1 MPGLYHGGL
10 PHASPNAV
18 DTVWGMGV
26 YACVHSFPDYLAHGQ
41 GWLFLPAAVLLG
53 ALHGLEPGH
62 SKTMMAS
69 FIISIRGTVAQAA
82 LLGLSA
88 AFSHTLIIWVLAA
101 GGMHFSGKLDVEGL
115 EPWFQLATGAIIV
128 GMAAWMFARIRRGQR
143 AASYQHHADE
153 PQPPG
158 TQGAHGG
165 PSLATGANER
175 VEISVFETNVPPRFR
190 LNFYDQRQQPISPPA
205 GQTLT
210 LETSRPDGTKQVFEF
225 TPQGD
230 YLESTSDIPEPH
242 EFGVGLKVSH
252 GGYPITYY
260 TSFVEHHHHS
270 HGADTPEFQDA
281 HEREHAQQL
290 QSRFAGQNVTTRQVV
305 LFGLTGGLMPCPAAF
320 AVLLLCLQIKQFALG
335 FATVLAF
342 SIGLAATLVAVG
354 SAAAFSVREASRRFA
369 GFAAFAHRLPYAS
382 VGLIGFVGLVLAVL
396 GLKHISQ

>member
-1 MPGLYHGGL
+1 
-10 PHASPNAV
+10 
-18 DTVWGMGV
+18 MGV
-26 YACVHSFPDYLAHGQ
+26 YACVHSFQDYLAQGQ

-88 AFSHTLIIWVLAA
+88 AFSHTLVIWVLAA
-101 GGMHFSGKLDVEGL
+101 IGMHFSGKLDVEGL
-115 EPWFQLATGAIIV
+115 EPWFQVATGVIIV
-128 GMAAWMFARIRRGQR
+128 GMAAWMFVRISRDQR
-143 AASYQHHADE
+143 AASPHHHHHPHPDE
-153 PQPPG
+153 SQ
-158 TQGAHGG
+158 QGAAQGANGG
-165 PSLATGANER
+165 PLLATGANEQI
-175 VEISVFETNVPPRFR
+175 EISVFETNVPARFR
-190 LNFYDQRQQPISPPA
+190 LYFYDQRQQPITPPA

-225 TPQGD
+225 IPRRD
-230 YLESTSDIPEPH
+230 YLESASDIPEPH
-242 EFGVGLKVSH
+242 EFSVGLKVST

-270 HGADTPEFQDA
+270 HDASQDGFQDA

-290 QSRFAGQNVTTRQVV
+290 QSRFAGQIVTTRQVM

-342 SIGLAATLVAVG
+342 SAGLAVTLVAVG
-354 SAAAFSVREASRRFA
+354 SAAALSLRAASRRFA
-369 GFAAFAHRLPYAS
+369 GFAAFARRLPYAS
-382 VGLIGFVGLVLAVL
+382 VALISLVGLVLGVL
-396 GLKHISQ
+396 GLKHILQ

>member
-1 MPGLYHGGL
+1 M
-10 PHASPNAV
+10 
-18 DTVWGMGV
+18 
-26 YACVHSFPDYLAHGQ
+26 HSFQDYLAQGQ

-69 FIISIRGTVAQAA
+69 FIISIRGTVAQAV

-88 AFSHTLIIWVLAA
+88 AFSHTLVIWVLAA
-101 GGMHFSGKLDVEGL
+101 IGMHFSGKLDVEGL
-115 EPWFQLATGAIIV
+115 EPWFQLATGLIIV
-128 GMAAWMFARIRRGQR
+128 GMAAWMFARIRRDQR
-143 AASYQHHADE
+143 AASPQHHHHPHPDE

-158 TQGAHGG
+158 TRGPHGG
-165 PSLATGANER
+165 PLLTTGANER

-190 LNFYDQRQQPISPPA
+190 LYFYDQRQQPITPPA
-205 GQTLT
+205 GQILT
-210 LETSRPDGTKQVFEF
+210 LETSRPDGTKQLFEF

-230 YLESTSDIPEPH
+230 YLESTASIPEPH
-242 EFGVGLKVSH
+242 EFSVALSVST

-270 HGADTPEFQDA
+270 HDASQDGFEDA

-290 QSRFAGQNVTTRQVV
+290 QSRFAGQSVTTRQIVI
-305 LFGLTGGLMPCPAAF
+305 FGLTGGLMPCPAAF

-342 SIGLAATLVAVG
+342 SIGLAVTLVAVG
-354 SAAAFSVREASRRFA
+354 SAAALSVREATRRFA

-382 VGLIGFVGLVLAVL
+382 VGLIAFVGVVLAVL
-396 GLKHISQ
+396 GLKHISH

>member
-1 MPGLYHGGL
+1 
-10 PHASPNAV
+10 
-18 DTVWGMGV
+18 MGV
-26 YACVHSFPDYLAHGQ
+26 YACVQSFQDYLAHGQ

-69 FIISIRGTVAQAA
+69 FIISIRGTVAQAT

-101 GGMHFSGKLDVEGL
+101 IGMHFSGKLDVEGL
-115 EPWFQLATGAIIV
+115 EPWFQLATGVIIIA
-128 GMAAWMFARIRRGQR
+128 MAAWMFARIRRNQR
-143 AASYQHHADE
+143 AASNHHHNHADE
-153 PQPPG
+153 PPAPG

-165 PSLATGANER
+165 PMLAIGANER
-175 VEISVFETNVPPRFR
+175 IEISVFETNVPARFR
-190 LNFYDQRQQPISPPA
+190 LYFYDQRQQHLTPPA
-205 GQTLT
+205 GQILT
-210 LETSRPDGTKQVFEF
+210 LDTSRRDGTKQVFEF
-225 TPQGD
+225 TSHGG
-230 YLESTSDIPEPH
+230 YLESTANIPEPH
-242 EFGVGLKVSH
+242 EFTVALKVST

-270 HGADTPEFQDA
+270 HGASTPEFQDA

-290 QSRFAGQNVTTRQVV
+290 QSRFAGQIVTTRQVV
-305 LFGLTGGLMPCPAAF
+305 IFGLTGGLMPCPAAF

-342 SIGLAATLVAVG
+342 SIGLAVTLVAVG
-354 SAAAFSVREASRRFA
+354 SAAALSVREASRRFA

>member
-1 MPGLYHGGL
+1 
-10 PHASPNAV
+10 
-18 DTVWGMGV
+18 MGV
-26 YACVHSFPDYLAHGQ
+26 YACVQSFQDYLAHGQ

-69 FIISIRGTVAQAA
+69 FIISIRGTVAQAV

-101 GGMHFSGKLDVEGL
+101 IGMHFSGKLDVEGL
-115 EPWFQLATGAIIV
+115 EPWFQLATGIIIIA
-128 GMAAWMFARIRRGQR
+128 MAAWMFTRIRRDRR
-143 AASYQHHADE
+143 AASDHHHPAQADA
-153 PQPPG
+153 PQPTG

-165 PSLATGANER
+165 PLLATGANEKI
-175 VEISVFETNVPPRFR
+175 EISVFETNVPPRFR
-190 LNFYDQRQQPISPPA
+190 LYFYDQRQQPIAPPA

-230 YLESTSDIPEPH
+230 YLESNSDIPEPH
-242 EFGVGLKVSH
+242 EFSVGLKVST

-270 HGADTPEFQDA
+270 HEASQDGFEDA
-281 HEREHAQQL
+281 HQREHAQQL
-290 QSRFAGQNVTTRQVV
+290 QSRFAGQVVTTRQVII
-305 LFGLTGGLMPCPAAF
+305 FGLTGGLMPCPAAF

-342 SIGLAATLVAVG
+342 SIGLAVTLVAVG
-354 SAAAFSVREASRRFA
+354 SAAALSVREASRRFA

>member
-1 MPGLYHGGL
+1 
-10 PHASPNAV
+10 
-18 DTVWGMGV
+18 MGV
-26 YACVHSFPDYLAHGQ
+26 YACVHSFQDYLAHGQ
-41 GWLFLPAAVLLG
+41 GWLFLPAAILLG

-82 LLGLSA
+82 LLGLCA

-101 GGMHFSGKLDVEGL
+101 IGLHFSGKLDVEGL
-115 EPWFQLATGAIIV
+115 EPWFQLATGVIIV
-128 GMAAWMFARIRRGQR
+128 GMAAWMFTRIRRDR
-143 AASYQHHADE
+143 RVASHDHHHHHHHHADE
-153 PQPPG
+153 PPAPG

-165 PSLATGANER
+165 PLLATGSNER
-175 VEISVFETNVPPRFR
+175 IEISVFETNVPPCFR
-190 LNFYDQRQQPISPPA
+190 LYFYDQRQQPITPPA

-225 TPQGD
+225 TPHGD

-242 EFGVGLKVSH
+242 EFSVALSVST

-270 HGADTPEFQDA
+270 HGASQDA
-281 HEREHAQQL
+281 FEDAHQREHAQQL
-290 QSRFAGQNVTTRQVV
+290 QSRFAGQSVTTRQIVI
-305 LFGLTGGLMPCPAAF
+305 FGLTGGLMPCPAAF

-342 SIGLAATLVAVG
+342 SIGLAVTLVVVG
-354 SAAAFSVREASRRFA
+354 SAAALSVREASRRFA
-369 GFAAFAHRLPYAS
+369 GFAAFAHKLPYAS
-382 VGLIGFVGLVLAVL
+382 VALIGSVGIVLALL

>member
-101 GGMHFSGKLDVEGL
+101 VGMHFSGKLDVEGL

-143 AASYQHHADE
+143 AASHQHHADE

-354 SAAAFSVREASRRFA
+354 SAAALSVREASRRFA

-396 GLKHISQ
+396 GLKHMSQ

>member
-1 MPGLYHGGL
+1 
-10 PHASPNAV
+10 
-18 DTVWGMGV
+18 MGV
-26 YACVHSFPDYLAHGQ
+26 YACVQSFQDYLAHGQ

-69 FIISIRGTVAQAA
+69 FIISIRGTVSQAV

-101 GGMHFSGKLDVEGL
+101 IGMHFSGKLDVEGL
-115 EPWFQLATGAIIV
+115 EPWFQLATGVIIV
-128 GMAAWMFARIRRGQR
+128 GMAAWMFSRIRRDR
-143 AASYQHHADE
+143 RTASHQNHHHHADE
-153 PQPPG
+153 PPAPG
-158 TQGAHGG
+158 TQGVHGG
-165 PSLATGANER
+165 PLLATGANER
-175 VEISVFETNVPPRFR
+175 IEISVFETNVPPCFR
-190 LNFYDQRQQPISPPA
+190 LYFYDQRQQPITPPV

-225 TPQGD
+225 TPRGD
-230 YLESTSDIPEPH
+230 CLESTTSIPEPH
-242 EFGVGLKVSH
+242 EFNVGLKVST

-270 HGADTPEFQDA
+270 HDASQADFQDA

-290 QSRFAGQNVTTRQVV
+290 QSRFAGQSVTTRQIVI
-305 LFGLTGGLMPCPAAF
+305 FGLTGGLMPCPAAF

-342 SIGLAATLVAVG
+342 SIGLAVTLVAVG
-354 SAAAFSVREASRRFA
+354 SAAALSVREATRRFA

-382 VGLIGFVGLVLAVL
+382 VGLYWA
-396 GLKHISQ
+396 

>member
-1 MPGLYHGGL
+1 
-10 PHASPNAV
+10 
-18 DTVWGMGV
+18 MGV
-26 YACVHSFPDYLAHGQ
+26 YGCVNSFQDYLAHGQ
-41 GWLFLPAAVLLG
+41 GSLFLPAAVLLG

-88 AFSHTLIIWVLAA
+88 AFSHTLIIWILAA
-101 GGMHFSGKLDVEGL
+101 IGLHFSGQLDVEEL
-115 EPWFQLATGAIIV
+115 KPWFQLATGIIIV
-128 GMAAWMFARIRRGQR
+128 GMAAWMFSRIRRDRR
-143 AASYQHHADE
+143 ATSQHHHHHHADE
-153 PQPPG
+153 PPAPG

-165 PSLATGANER
+165 PLLATGANGR
-175 VEISVFETNVPPRFR
+175 IEISVFETDVPPRFR
-190 LNFYDQRQQPISPPA
+190 LYFYDQRQQPFPPPA
-205 GQTLT
+205 GQIIT

-230 YLESTSDIPEPH
+230 YLESTANIPEPH
-242 EFGVGLKVSH
+242 EFRFALKLSTR
-252 GGYPITYY
+252 GYPITYC
-260 TSFVEHHHHS
+260 TSFVEHRHHS

-354 SAAAFSVREASRRFA
+354 SAAALSVREVSQRFA

>member
-1 MPGLYHGGL
+1 
-10 PHASPNAV
+10 
-18 DTVWGMGV
+18 
-26 YACVHSFPDYLAHGQ
+26 
-41 GWLFLPAAVLLG
+41 
-53 ALHGLEPGH
+53 
-62 SKTMMAS
+62 MMAS

-88 AFSHTLIIWVLAA
+88 AFSHTLVIWVLAA
-101 GGMHFSGKLDVEGL
+101 IGMHFSGKLDVEGL
-115 EPWFQLATGAIIV
+115 EPWFQLATGLIIV
-128 GMAAWMFARIRRGQR
+128 GMAAWMFARIRRDHR
-143 AASYQHHADE
+143 AASHHHHHTDK

-165 PSLATGANER
+165 PLLATGANER

-190 LNFYDQRQQPISPPA
+190 LYFYDQRHQPITPPA

-210 LETSRPDGTKQVFEF
+210 VETSRPDDTKQVFEF
-225 TPQGD
+225 TPRGD

-242 EFGVGLKVSH
+242 EFSVGLKVST

-270 HGADTPEFQDA
+270 HGAGTPEFQDA
-281 HEREHAQQL
+281 HERAHAQQL
-290 QSRFAGQNVTTRQVV
+290 QSRFAGQNVTTKQVV

-354 SAAAFSVREASRRFA
+354 SAAALSVREASRRFA